1 MNFYVHAGKVYVIN
15 GTRTIW
21 FFSVT
26 PASAL
31 VVAVVNIPDSPPDGS
46 VIIIVLLYD
55 VVPLRGESCMAL
67 DPMLL
72 ELTPV
77 HVMVIWN
84 FGNITNE
91 VFKISQLR
99 SPPLHPYVD
108 LGGLA
113 ATNYSRRCTLRHT
126 LAED

>member
-1 MNFYVHAGKVYVIN
+1 MN
-15 GTRTIW
+15 
-21 FFSVT
+21 
-26 PASAL
+26 
-31 VVAVVNIPDSPPDGS
+31 VVAWTRAIGLFVDTSAPTFMVAVMDSFDRPPDRRVV
-46 VIIIVLLYD
+46 VIILLYD
-55 VVPLRGESCMAL
+55 IVPLRGESCMAL